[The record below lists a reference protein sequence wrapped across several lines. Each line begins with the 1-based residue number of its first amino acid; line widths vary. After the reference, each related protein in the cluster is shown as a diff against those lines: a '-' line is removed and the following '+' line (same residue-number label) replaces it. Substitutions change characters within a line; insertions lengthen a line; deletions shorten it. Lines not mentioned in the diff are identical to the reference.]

1 MKDNIFGLL
10 LKKEFMA
17 KILKI
22 EEPEK
27 IKEAF
32 AEEGVNVT
40 EEDVFLIVKN
50 LKMMSSDLEKCSP
63 EEIKKL
69 EKIAKEMD
77 PNVLEDIAGGGD
89 PAKPAN
95 SDETKQQ
102 IKDIVVTGQV
112 FNMAGHVVLSAFN
125 AGKQIYEQK
134 QAIQNA
140 EIPEPR
146 PVSKDQ
152 IGKQGV
158 VGKDVYLASGAV
170 LGVSLLSIVALYR
183 KEIMDWFRKKK

>member
-1 MKDNIFGLL
+1 MKDNIFGLF

-50 LKMMSSDLEKCSP
+50 LKMMSSDLEKYSP

-95 SDETKQQ
+95 SDAAKQQ
-102 IKDIVVTGQV
+102 IEDIVVKGQMI
-112 FNMAGHVVLSAFN
+112 NMAGNAALGVFN
-125 AGKQIYEQK
+125 AVKQFFERK
-134 QAIQNA
+134 QDIKNA
-140 EIPEPR
+140 KVSEPKL
-146 PVSKDQ
+146 VSKDQ

>member
-1 MKDNIFGLL
+1 MKDNIFGLF

-95 SDETKQQ
+95 SDVAKQ
-102 IKDIVVTGQV
+102 IEGIVVTGQMI
-112 FNMAGHVVLSAFN
+112 NIAGNVALSAIN
-125 AGKQIYEQK
+125 AGQQFYEQK
-134 QAIQNA
+134 QAIKNA
-140 EIPEPR
+140 KIPEPKL
-146 PVSKDQ
+146 VSKDQ